1 MTAIPFV
8 LSQSDVSILARQETN
23 LIQQLE
29 LARKKKNSMLNQADS
44 LLAQAAL
51 KGIVLFDWQCNPD
64 GCPS

>member
-8 LSQSDVSILARQETN
+8 LSHSDLSILAQQEAN

-29 LARKKKNSMLNQADS
+29 LARKKKNAILNQADS

-51 KGIVLFDWQCNPD
+51 KGIVLFDWQCNPED
-64 GCPS
+64 CG